1 MAPQRTTR
9 FATNTKTAAYLGV
22 STMTL
27 SRWKRDP
34 ARNFPEPSVIGHGN
48 ELNDL
53 DKVDAWMESNR
64 LSRAKSRE
72 TEAA

>member
-1 MAPQRTTR
+1 MALQRTAR
-9 FATNTKTAAYLGV
+9 YATNKQTAEYLGV

-34 ARNFPEPSVIGHGN
+34 NLCFPKPSVIGHGN

-64 LSRAKSRE
+64 LGRAKSRE